1 MHVKTFGTRRTLVP
15 TLATLLLGLAG
26 LNAQGQSF
34 VAQGQSFIG
43 LSAGTS
49 RADIDCTGALT
60 CDRDGT
66 AWKLYGGYMFHPNF
80 GAQAEIY
87 RQGRARFSGSLADGT
102 VVNGE
107 LKGEGLGL
115 YGLAV
120 AREGIWSVFGKAG
133 LLTSRMSGTLR
144 VADLGTSQRET
155 HTHFGWGAGVGVD
168 WAKNFGARLEYE
180 RLRGRLQ
187 GESVDVDQV
196 TAGVVARF

>member
-1 MHVKTFGTRRTLVP
+1 MHAKTVGKRRALVP

-26 LNAQGQSF
+26 WNAQGQSF
-34 VAQGQSFIG
+34 VG

-60 CDRDGT
+60 CDRNGT

-87 RQGRARFSGSLADGT
+87 RQGHARFSASLTDGT

-107 LKGEGLGL
+107 LKGEGIGL

-120 AREGIWSVFGKAG
+120 ARDGIWSVFGKAG
-133 LLTSRMSGTLR
+133 VLTSRMSGTLR
-144 VADLGTSQRET
+144 VADLGNSQRET
-155 HTHFGWGAGVGVD
+155 HTHLGWGAGVGVD
-168 WAKNFGARLEYE
+168 WTKNFGARLEFE

-196 TAGVVARF
+196 TAGIVARF

>member
-1 MHVKTFGTRRTLVP
+1 MHAKTCGTRRTLVP
-15 TLATLLLGLAG
+15 TLATLMLGLAG

-34 VAQGQSFIG
+34 VG

-60 CDRDGT
+60 CDRNGT
-66 AWKLYGGYMFHPNF
+66 AWKLYGGQMFHPHF
-80 GAQAEIY
+80 GAQAEIV
-87 RQGRARFSGSLADGT
+87 RLGRARFSGSLADST
-102 VVNGE
+102 VASGE
-107 LKGEGLGL
+107 LKGEGIGL

-133 LLTSRMSGTLR
+133 LLTSRMSGTVR

-168 WAKNFGARLEYE
+168 WTKNFGARLEYE
-180 RLRGRLQ
+180 RLRSRLQ

-196 TAGVVARF
+196 TAGIVARF

>member
-1 MHVKTFGTRRTLVP
+1 MHAKTFGTRRTLVP
-15 TLATLLLGLAG
+15 ALATLLLGLAG

-34 VAQGQSFIG
+34 VG

-60 CDRDGT
+60 CDRSGT
-66 AWKLYGGYMFHPNF
+66 AWKLYGGQMFHPNF
-80 GAQAEIY
+80 GAQAEIV
-87 RQGRARFSGSLADGT
+87 RLGRARFSGSLADST
-102 VVNGE
+102 VASGE
-107 LKGEGLGL
+107 LKGEGIGL

-133 LLTSRMSGTLR
+133 LLTSRMSGTVR

-168 WAKNFGARLEYE
+168 WTKNFGARLEYE
-180 RLRGRLQ
+180 RLRSRLQ

-196 TAGVVARF
+196 TAGIVARF

>member
-1 MHVKTFGTRRTLVP
+1 MHAKTFGTRRALVP
-15 TLATLLLGLAG
+15 TLATLLLGLAA

-34 VAQGQSFIG
+34 VG

-60 CDRDGT
+60 CDRNGT
-66 AWKLYGGYMFHPNF
+66 AWKLYGGQMFHPNF
-80 GAQAEIY
+80 GAQAEIV
-87 RQGRARFSGSLADGT
+87 RLGRARFSGSLADST
-102 VVNGE
+102 VASGE
-107 LKGEGLGL
+107 LKGEGIGL

-133 LLTSRMSGTLR
+133 LLTSRMSGTVR

-168 WAKNFGARLEYE
+168 WTKNFGARLEFE

-196 TAGVVARF
+196 TAGIVARF

>member
-1 MHVKTFGTRRTLVP
+1 MHAKTCGTRRTLVP
-15 TLATLLLGLAG
+15 TLATLMLGLAG

-34 VAQGQSFIG
+34 VG

-60 CDRDGT
+60 CDRNGT
-66 AWKLYGGYMFHPNF
+66 AWKLYGGQMFHPNF
-80 GAQAEIY
+80 GAQAEIV
-87 RQGRARFSGSLADGT
+87 RLGHARFSGSLADST
-102 VVNGE
+102 VASGE
-107 LKGEGLGL
+107 LKGEGIGL

-133 LLTSRMSGTLR
+133 LLTSRMSGTVR

-168 WAKNFGARLEYE
+168 WTKNFGARLEFE

-196 TAGVVARF
+196 TAGIVARF

>member
-1 MHVKTFGTRRTLVP
+1 MHAKTCGTRRTLVP
-15 TLATLLLGLAG
+15 TLATLMLGLAG

-34 VAQGQSFIG
+34 VG

-60 CDRDGT
+60 CDRNGT
-66 AWKLYGGYMFHPNF
+66 AWKLYGGQMFHPNF
-80 GAQAEIY
+80 GAQAEIV
-87 RQGRARFSGSLADGT
+87 RLGRARFSGSLADST
-102 VVNGE
+102 VASGE
-107 LKGEGLGL
+107 LKGQGIGL

-133 LLTSRMSGTLR
+133 LLTSRMSGTVR

-168 WAKNFGARLEYE
+168 WTKNFGARLEFE

-196 TAGVVARF
+196 TAGIVARF

>member
-1 MHVKTFGTRRTLVP
+1 MHAKTFGTRRTLVP

-34 VAQGQSFIG
+34 VG

-49 RADIDCTGALT
+49 RSDIDCTSALT
-60 CDRDGT
+60 CDRSGT
-66 AWKLYGGYMFHPNF
+66 AWKLYGGQMFHPNF
-80 GAQAEIY
+80 GAQAEIV
-87 RQGRARFSGSLADGT
+87 RLGRARFSGSLADST
-102 VVNGE
+102 VASGE
-107 LKGEGLGL
+107 LKGEGIGL

-133 LLTSRMSGTLR
+133 LLTSRMSGTVR
-144 VADLGTSQRET
+144 VADLGTTQRET

-168 WAKNFGARLEYE
+168 WTKNFGARLEYE
-180 RLRGRLQ
+180 RLRSRLQ

-196 TAGVVARF
+196 TAGIVARF

>member
-1 MHVKTFGTRRTLVP
+1 MHAKTFGTRRALVP
-15 TLATLLLGLAG
+15 TLATLLLGLAA

-34 VAQGQSFIG
+34 VG

-60 CDRDGT
+60 CDRNGT
-66 AWKLYGGYMFHPNF
+66 AWKLYGGQMFHPNF
-80 GAQAEIY
+80 GAQAEIV
-87 RQGRARFSGSLADGT
+87 RLGRARFSGSLADST
-102 VVNGE
+102 VASGE
-107 LKGEGLGL
+107 LKGQGIGL

-133 LLTSRMSGTLR
+133 LLTSRMSGTVR

-168 WAKNFGARLEYE
+168 WTKNFGARLEFE

-196 TAGVVARF
+196 TAGIVARF

>member
-1 MHVKTFGTRRTLVP
+1 MHAKTFGSRRTLVP
-15 TLATLLLGLAG
+15 ALATLMLGLAG

-34 VAQGQSFIG
+34 VG

-49 RADIDCTGALT
+49 RSDIDCTGALT
-60 CDRDGT
+60 CDRSGT
-66 AWKLYGGYMFHPNF
+66 AWKLYGGQMFHPNF
-80 GAQAEIY
+80 GAQAEIV
-87 RQGRARFSGSLADGT
+87 RLGRVRFSGSLADST
-102 VVNGE
+102 VARGE
-107 LKGEGLGL
+107 LKGEGIGL

-133 LLTSRMSGTLR
+133 LLTSRMSGTVR

-168 WAKNFGARLEYE
+168 WTKNFGARLEYE
-180 RLRGRLQ
+180 RLRSRLQ

-196 TAGVVARF
+196 TAGIVARF

>member
-1 MHVKTFGTRRTLVP
+1 MHPKTFGTRRTLVP

-34 VAQGQSFIG
+34 VG

-49 RADIDCTGALT
+49 RSDIDCTSALT
-60 CDRDGT
+60 CDRSGT
-66 AWKLYGGYMFHPNF
+66 AWKLYGGQMFHPNF
-80 GAQAEIY
+80 GAQAEIV
-87 RQGRARFSGSLADGT
+87 RLGRARFSGSLADST
-102 VVNGE
+102 VASGE
-107 LKGEGLGL
+107 LKGEGIGL

-133 LLTSRMSGTLR
+133 LLTSRMSGTVR

-168 WAKNFGARLEYE
+168 WTKNFGARLEYE
-180 RLRGRLQ
+180 RLRSRLQ

-196 TAGVVARF
+196 TAGIVARF